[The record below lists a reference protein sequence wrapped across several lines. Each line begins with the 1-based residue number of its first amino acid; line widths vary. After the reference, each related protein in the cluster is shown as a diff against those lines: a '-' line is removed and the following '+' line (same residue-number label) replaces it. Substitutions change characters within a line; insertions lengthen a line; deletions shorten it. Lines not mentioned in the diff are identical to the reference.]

1 MKKQLCLINHAH
13 AYNNMGVVF
22 QKSRKANKAMKAF
35 NKSISLNPDYAEAYS
50 NIGLTFQNQGK
61 LHEAIEFY
69 NKSILL
75 NPKNAE
81 VHQNLSLSL
90 LNNGKF
96 KEGLDEYEW
105 RWKTRSGLLRQRHF
119 SNPIW
124 DGKKSLKGKRVL
136 IWCEQGIGDTL
147 NWSSYLPLITART
160 EHCIF
165 ECQEKI
171 VPLLERSFQK

>member
-1 MKKQLCLINHAH
+1 M
-13 AYNNMGVVF
+13 
-22 QKSRKANKAMKAF
+22 
-35 NKSISLNPDYAEAYS
+35 
-50 NIGLTFQNQGK
+50 
-61 LHEAIEFY
+61 HEAIEFY

-171 VPLLERSFQK
+171 VPLLERSFPEIEVKPQKNNDMERNDFDFHMPSEASTNISLTKLIKKLKLNRFLFLIQFVLIIGKKFCIV